1 VLYQLSYVGGGSP
14 SLAALWWPSRSRYN
28 PRTDGFLLERG
39 LPAGDPRTAADKTA
53 NV

>member
-14 SLAALWWPSRSRYN
+14 SLAALWPSSRSRYN
-28 PRTDGFLLERG
+28 PLTDGFLLERG
-39 LPAGDPRTAADKTA
+39 LRPAASDCGTHA